1 MQYLRHKSLQIFHL
15 HNDTHLSTICVA
27 LAADH
32 AAVGQLAMTHV
43 HQIHGECP
51 TQELSE
57 RDDNGSIYMV
67 RAAQGYNTGPS
78 HTEGAGARSSEL
90 GSPIR

>member
-1 MQYLRHKSLQIFHL
+1 MLTSAQ
-15 HNDTHLSTICVA
+15 CVWHWQPE
-27 LAADH
+27 H

-43 HQIHGECP
+43 HQIQGECP

-57 RDDNGSIYMV
+57 HEHNGSLQMV

-78 HTEGAGARSSEL
+78 HTEGAGAQSSEL
-90 GSPIR
+90 GSPVR